1 MNWRTAGPVIRARP
15 LCQNAAVTRRRR
27 SPRGF
32 PLVTRLSRL
41 VLTVLLVASPAL
53 GATDV
58 SMMGG
63 TIRFPVPDTWVPI
76 MQSEGEKETQ
86 VFQVPG
92 ASAAD
97 ATLARVSITAQKV
110 PNLNGF
116 QQFAGNLRSHA
127 TALTDYAPGKANS
140 PTENVY
146 TAKEG
151 AVKLDYFERYFYSD
165 GYAIQ
170 LRCIRPAGGDAA
182 FRAAFDK
189 GCAEVAAHMPS

>member
-1 MNWRTAGPVIRARP
+1 MNRLPRLLLTA
-15 LCQNAAVTRRRR
+15 
-27 SPRGF
+27 
-32 PLVTRLSRL
+32 LVF
-41 VLTVLLVASPAL
+41 ASPAL

-63 TIRFPVPDTWVPI
+63 DLRFTVPDAWVPI

-92 ASAAD
+92 SSAAD
-97 ATLARVSITAQKV
+97 ATLARVSITSQKV

-127 TALTDYAPGKANS
+127 TALPEYAAGKAGS

-151 AVKLDYFERYFYSD
+151 TVKLNYFERYFYSS

-170 LRCIRPAGGDAA
+170 LRCIRPADDAR
-182 FRAAFDK
+182 FGAAFDK
-189 GCAEVAAHMPS
+189 GCAEVAARMSS

>member
-1 MNWRTAGPVIRARP
+1 VNRP
-15 LCQNAAVTRRRR
+15 LR
-27 SPRGF
+27 
-32 PLVTRLSRL
+32 
-41 VLTVLLVASPAL
+41 VLLTALVFASPAL

-63 TIRFPVPDTWVPI
+63 AIRFPVPDQWVPI

-92 ASAAD
+92 SSAAD

-127 TALTDYAPGKANS
+127 TGLTEYTPGKAAA

-151 AVKLDYFERYFYSD
+151 AVTLAYFERYFYSN

-170 LRCIRPAGGDAA
+170 LRCVRPANDARFGA
-182 FRAAFDK
+182 SFDK
-189 GCAEVAAHMPS
+189 GCAELAARIPS

>member
-1 MNWRTAGPVIRARP
+1 
-15 LCQNAAVTRRRR
+15 
-27 SPRGF
+27 
-32 PLVTRLSRL
+32 
-41 VLTVLLVASPAL
+41 
-53 GATDV
+53 
-58 SMMGG
+58 
-63 TIRFPVPDTWVPI
+63 
-76 MQSEGEKETQ
+76 
-86 VFQVPG
+86 
-92 ASAAD
+92 
-97 ATLARVSITAQKV
+97 
-110 PNLNGF
+110 
-116 QQFAGNLRSHA
+116 
-127 TALTDYAPGKANS
+127 LTDYAPGKANS

>member
-1 MNWRTAGPVIRARP
+1 VNRLPRLFLTA
-15 LCQNAAVTRRRR
+15 
-27 SPRGF
+27 
-32 PLVTRLSRL
+32 
-41 VLTVLLVASPAL
+41 LLLASPAL

-63 TIRFPVPDTWVPI
+63 AVRFAVPDHWLPI
-76 MQSEGEKETQ
+76 LQSEGETETQ

-92 ASAAD
+92 ASAAN
-97 ATLARVSITAQKV
+97 ATLARVSVTAQKV

-127 TALTDYAPGKANS
+127 TSLAEYAPGKAAS

-151 AVKLDYFERYFYSD
+151 AVTLQYFERYFYSD

-170 LRCIRPAGGDAA
+170 LRCIRPADDAR
-182 FRAAFDK
+182 FGAAFDK
-189 GCAEVAAHMPS
+189 GCADVAAHMPS

>member
-1 MNWRTAGPVIRARP
+1 MPELRGRAAISRGPLIVNRP
-15 LCQNAAVTRRRR
+15 LRAFLIA
-27 SPRGF
+27 
-32 PLVTRLSRL
+32 LAL
-41 VLTVLLVASPAL
+41 ASPAL

-58 SMMGG
+58 SMAGG
-63 TIRFPVPDTWVPI
+63 AIRFPVPDAWVPI
-76 MQSEGEKETQ
+76 MQAEGETESQ

-97 ATLARVSITAQKV
+97 ATLARVSVTLKKV

-127 TALTDYAPGKANS
+127 TALAEYTPGKASS

-151 AVKLDYFERYFYSD
+151 VVKLAYFERYFYSN

-170 LRCIRPAGGDAA
+170 LRCVRPAADATFGA
-182 FRAAFDK
+182 TFDK
-189 GCAEVAAHMPS
+189 GCADLAAHMPS

>member
-1 MNWRTAGPVIRARP
+1 MNRLPRLILTA
-15 LCQNAAVTRRRR
+15 
-27 SPRGF
+27 
-32 PLVTRLSRL
+32 
-41 VLTVLLVASPAL
+41 LLFASPAL

-58 SMMGG
+58 AMMGG
-63 TIRFPVPDTWVPI
+63 AIRFAVPDRWVPI
-76 MQSEGEKETQ
+76 MQSEGETETQ

-92 ASAAD
+92 SSAAD

-116 QQFAGNLRSHA
+116 QQFAGNLRSRA
-127 TALTDYAPGKANS
+127 TALTDYAPGKAAS

-151 AVKLDYFERYFYSD
+151 TVKLDYFERYFYSD

-170 LRCIRPAGGDAA
+170 LRCIRPAGDSAP

-189 GCAEVAAHMPS
+189 GCADVAAHMPS

>member
-1 MNWRTAGPVIRARP
+1 MNRLPRLFLTAM
-15 LCQNAAVTRRRR
+15 
-27 SPRGF
+27 
-32 PLVTRLSRL
+32 
-41 VLTVLLVASPAL
+41 LLASPAV

-58 SMMGG
+58 SMMDGA
-63 TIRFPVPDTWVPI
+63 IRFAVPDQWVPI
-76 MQSEGEKETQ
+76 MQSAGEKETQ

-92 ASAAD
+92 ASATD
-97 ATLARVSITAQKV
+97 ATLARVTVTAQKV

-127 TALTDYAPGKANS
+127 TSLTEYAPAKASS

-151 AVKLDYFERYFYSD
+151 TVKLQYFERYFYSD

-170 LRCIRPAGGDAA
+170 LRCIRPADDARFGA
-182 FRAAFDK
+182 TFDK
-189 GCAEVAAHMPS
+189 GCAEVAARMPS